1 MNLRSLGNIRQVY
14 YSLYSLLITIYSLL
28 FACNLLFLN
37 ILNLKIP
44 PPEKSRKGFENNLH
58 SAIANV

>member
-1 MNLRSLGNIRQVY
+1 MNLRSLGNIRQVFITL
-14 YSLYSLLITIYSLL
+14 STLYLPTI
-28 FACNLLFLN
+28 FACNSLSLSV
-37 ILNLKIP
+37 LNLKIP